1 MRNLLFS
8 IAILSICLTA
18 NAEHILDLRHRK
30 EIVKD
35 TASMEIV
42 YAHIAI
48 DPVKNERRVKYEMLT
63 IGNNFNKYGGYDN
76 YQIDSLYM
84 ENPEFDPPFEE
95 YRELSRNYETISEST
110 LTNKTEGTITF
121 HGKEFINYYRYT
133 EPLPAIEWE
142 LSDESDEI
150 IGYKCRKATAKWRGH
165 DWTAWYSDIPEDAG
179 PWKFQGL
186 PGLIL
191 KLEDSTGEHFFEAI
205 GTKNDVFPFGY
216 GKKLYC
222 KTTREKFNNL
232 YKEYCQNSGAMLV
245 DSGMVIP
252 RSEEEELMLRSKKL
266 FFAPIELE

>member
-1 MRNLLFS
+1 MRNLLLS
-8 IAILSICLTA
+8 IVILSISITA
-18 NAEHILDLRHRK
+18 NAEQILDLWYRK

-35 TASMEIV
+35 TASMEV
-42 YAHIAI
+42 AYVHTAI
-48 DPVKNERRVKYEMLT
+48 DPVKNEKRVTYEMLT

-76 YQIDSLYM
+76 YQLDSIFRAD
-84 ENPEFDPPFEE
+84 PEFAPTSEE
-95 YRELSRNYETISEST
+95 FSELFRSYETISEST

-142 LSDESDEI
+142 LSDESEEI
-150 IGYKCRKATAKWRGH
+150 IGYKCRKATAKWRGR

-232 YKEYCQNSGAMLV
+232 YQDYCQNSGAMLV

>member
-18 NAEHILDLRHRK
+18 NAEQILDLRHRK

-121 HGKEFINYYRYT
+121 HGK
-133 EPLPAIEWE
+133 
-142 LSDESDEI
+142 
-150 IGYKCRKATAKWRGH
+150 
-165 DWTAWYSDIPEDAG
+165 
-179 PWKFQGL
+179 
-186 PGLIL
+186 
-191 KLEDSTGEHFFEAI
+191 
-205 GTKNDVFPFGY
+205 
-216 GKKLYC
+216 
-222 KTTREKFNNL
+222 
-232 YKEYCQNSGAMLV
+232 
-245 DSGMVIP
+245 
-252 RSEEEELMLRSKKL
+252 
-266 FFAPIELE
+266 